1 MPRTILVHLNVTVP
15 DSDKRNADEVADAI
29 LAAIEVGSDDDS
41 VRELGIGGLASGND
55 APIACT
61 LAEEV

>member
-1 MPRTILVHLNVTVP
+1 LSRTVLIHLNVQVP
-15 DSDKRNADEVADAI
+15 DGDERNADEVADAI

-41 VRELGIGGLASGND
+41 VRALGIGGLASGNN
-55 APIACT
+55 APINCT